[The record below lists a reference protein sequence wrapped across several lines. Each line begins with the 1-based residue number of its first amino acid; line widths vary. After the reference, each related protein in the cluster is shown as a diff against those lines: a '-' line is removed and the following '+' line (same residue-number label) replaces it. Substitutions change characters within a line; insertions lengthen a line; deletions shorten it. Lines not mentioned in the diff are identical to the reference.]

1 MLQAQPASP
10 KAPRIHRQAI
20 EKLTR
25 RTCQDVIDG
34 KLVRRTLHFTFPGG
48 RKNRRS
54 SVSFIDPEQVPPFE
68 GDEAWF
74 LIELVIAKPW
84 SYWRAVRQ
92 VEPPQ
97 A

>member
-1 MLQAQPASP
+1 MPHAPSP
-10 KAPRIHRQAI
+10 KPERIHRQAV

-25 RTCQDVIDG
+25 HTFNDVIDG
-34 KLVRRTLHFTFPGG
+34 KKVRRTLHFTFPGG

-54 SVSFIDPEQVPPFE
+54 SVTFVNPEHVPPFD

-74 LIELVIAKPW
+74 LVELVIAKPW

-92 VEPPQ
+92 VEPPR